1 MLLGSSILA
10 RLPLAMFSI
19 ALLVDAQQRTRSFA
33 VAGLVSG
40 AYAVGSAIS
49 APILGGAVDRIGQTT
64 VLVFGSTVTA
74 VILGVDG
81 LLPTG
86 APHALLIV
94 LGAAT
99 GLSTPPVAACV
110 RTLLPAIV
118 AEREQLPALFAL
130 ESTVL
135 ELTFVAGPPLALGL
149 GSIWSPRGAL
159 AGSGMVMLAGTLL
172 FAVQPASRLWRP
184 SRQTR
189 RGTSGSLRSPAMRAL
204 VVILIGTGAVFGAT
218 EVGVTAAARALGSRA
233 AAGPLLGLWGLG
245 SLLGGALATRLS
257 GSARG
262 SNGLTVLL
270 TALALS
276 HSALI
281 LAAGSVLAL
290 ALMIIL
296 AGATIAPTVSR
307 IYAMVETAAP
317 PGTQTEAFSWL
328 VSASLVGAS
337 MGSAGAGALVQS
349 AGVGPAFAL
358 VAGAGAAAVLVA
370 LARGRDLYHGAGDRC
385 GARRPVPLGGSRNQV
400 SRAAELTKLLAIPRR
415 RGNTSACAI
424 SQE

>member
-1 MLLGSSILA
+1 
-10 RLPLAMFSI
+10 
-19 ALLVDAQQRTRSFA
+19 
-33 VAGLVSG
+33 
-40 AYAVGSAIS
+40 
-49 APILGGAVDRIGQTT
+49 
-64 VLVFGSTVTA
+64 
-74 VILGVDG
+74 
-81 LLPTG
+81 
-86 APHALLIV
+86 
-94 LGAAT
+94 
-99 GLSTPPVAACV
+99 
-110 RTLLPAIV
+110 
-118 AEREQLPALFAL
+118 
-130 ESTVL
+130 
-135 ELTFVAGPPLALGL
+135 
-149 GSIWSPRGAL
+149 
-159 AGSGMVMLAGTLL
+159 
-172 FAVQPASRLWRP
+172 
-184 SRQTR
+184 
-189 RGTSGSLRSPAMRAL
+189 MRAL